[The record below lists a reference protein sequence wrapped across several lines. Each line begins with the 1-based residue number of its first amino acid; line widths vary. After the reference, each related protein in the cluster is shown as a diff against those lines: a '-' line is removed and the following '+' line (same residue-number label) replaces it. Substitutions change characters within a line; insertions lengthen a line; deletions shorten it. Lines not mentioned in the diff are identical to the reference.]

1 MGRLFT
7 ALLYLI
13 QAGDGGD
20 VIEHPANLT
29 DIVMFSF
36 KKKSDKQKVRKYAT
50 IFCII

>member
-1 MGRLFT
+1 MFILHIVS
-7 ALLYLI
+7 AIL

-36 KKKSDKQKVRKYAT
+36 KKKSDKQKVSHSEKL
-50 IFCII
+50 